1 RLRHLRVHSRD
12 AERRGSRRGA
22 VLHHQAVHAGTL
34 QGSTDYR
41 PGVIDMTANALPA
54 SLAIRNL
61 LEDLLGRDVT
71 VNAADPPVVAD
82 LKRTVS
88 AVYVDAATRMVA
100 VIGLDLALA
109 AYAGAAGGEGGGPPA
124 RGRGL
129 DRGGGRRRQAP
140 GRRGARPGMLA
151 RRESPARHDPGGAGH
166 AAPPGPPRHGHD
178 PPAARPLAPPPRSCR
193 RH

>member
-1 RLRHLRVHSRD
+1 
-12 AERRGSRRGA
+12 
-22 VLHHQAVHAGTL
+22 
-34 QGSTDYR
+34 
-41 PGVIDMTANALPA
+41 MTANALPA

-109 AYAGAAGGEGGGPPA
+109 AYAGAALGLMPVGGAQDCLEDGVLSPMLAENVGELFNVLTSLLNREGGPHVKLYRVYQPPEPLPNDVQAQLLALGNRTDLLVEVA
-124 RGRGL
+124 RYGKGRFSL
-129 DRGGGRRRQAP
+129 SAV
-140 GRRGARPGMLA
+140 L
-151 RRESPARHDPGGAGH
+151 
-166 AAPPGPPRHGHD
+166 
-178 PPAARPLAPPPRSCR
+178 
-193 RH
+193 